1 MNNSFIIEGMPSVNA
16 ILANT
21 RTHNSNSTRR
31 ITDVYFDMSKI
42 AKYDRQNYARYK
54 FLKSNA
60 DPLGY
65 EFHEYSD
72 ENFVQLVQ
80 GGTHGGVAAKCSFD
94 ELCELSENALASDAC
109 YCYLDGV
116 DDPYNLGYIIRSMY
130 AFGVKGV
137 ILPKN
142 NKMNLFPSTV
152 IKSSAGTTE
161 HIDMFVSEP
170 EELCRI
176 FKEKGYRI
184 VCTALR
190 DSVPCREADLTSPM
204 LIVIGGEKRGISRQI
219 LSNADLNVRIE
230 YSVDFMGS
238 LPAVSAAAVLGYE
251 ISRQSSQKKT
261 DS

>member
-1 MNNSFIIEGMPSVNA
+1 MNNSFIIEGMPSVSAVIANA
-16 ILANT
+16 
-21 RTHNSNSTRR
+21 RTHDSNSNRR
-31 ITDVYFDMSKI
+31 ITDVYFDMAKI

-54 FLKSNA
+54 FLKSNS
-60 DPLGY
+60 DSLGY
-65 EFHEYSD
+65 TFHECSD
-72 ENFVQLVQ
+72 ENFVQLVDS
-80 GGTHGGVAAKCSFD
+80 GTHGGVAAKCSFD
-94 ELCELSENALASDAC
+94 ELPTLSENDLASKAC

-130 AFGVKGV
+130 AFGAKGV

-152 IKSSAGTTE
+152 IRSSAGTTE
-161 HIDMFVSEP
+161 RLDMFVSEP
-170 EELCRI
+170 DELCRI
-176 FKEKGYRI
+176 FKKNGYRI

-204 LIVIGGEKRGISRQI
+204 LLVIGGEKRGISRQI

-230 YSVDFMGS
+230 YAVDFMGS

-251 ISRQSSQKKT
+251 MSRQN
-261 DS
+261 